1 MFRALFS
8 DPRIPSK
15 LPSRAGRAGIPQETI
30 GPMARNLPPSQG
42 EGVRPSARAERI
54 HPALDGSF
62 PRCPVKGC
70 IFPAAGSGGE
80 LCLIHDLA
88 EKEPAHF
95 LSVQPSTLCLD
106 RAKYGIAEPG
116 FDDSRSRDRRRLAAW
131 RDSLR
136 DEVA

>member
-1 MFRALFS
+1 MFRALCS
-8 DPRIPSK
+8 DPTIPSK
-15 LPSRAGRAGIPQETI
+15 PPSQAGRAVIPQQSVDPI
-30 GPMARNLPPSQG
+30 ARSLRM
-42 EGVRPSARAERI
+42 EGVNPSAMGERV
-54 HPALDGSF
+54 HVALEVSF
-62 PRCPVKGC
+62 PRCSVKGC
-70 IFPAAGSGGE
+70 IFPAAGGGGE

-131 RDSLR
+131 RDRLR